1 MFADQPRGHLF
12 DERKSLP
19 PHQRA
24 VTEDPEVFVRGR
36 RCERFCVSH
45 APSRYQNIIAKRSG
59 NSTIYNPASGC
70 LYLTKLPANGRSM
83 TTMTLPSDTPRHRSR
98 WPLFVMPILLLIAAA
113 AWSAFWFYAVSQAE
127 VKADAWRAQ
136 EARSGRSYDCAKQ
149 SVGGFPFRLEVRC
162 DDARVTLTSQTA
174 GTAQPVT
181 INLGEILAVAQ
192 IYDPKLLIAEFHAP
206 ATISESQNAPAMQ
219 VNWST
224 ARASVVGL
232 PAVPQRASMVFDDV
246 AIDRSNNTVQ
256 VPVARARHI
265 ELHGRL
271 AEGSTPADPVIESV
285 LRIESGSV
293 QDVHPV
299 LARPFGAE
307 IHAKLTGLKDL
318 APKPWPERFRELQA
332 IGGHVEIVQSRIQQ
346 DDLIA
351 VATGTLALNAQG
363 RIDGELEMTVTG
375 IEKIIPALGIE
386 KMLEEGVPQA
396 TLDRVAHGV
405 KTQDVNNLLGALDKA
420 IPGLGKVV
428 KQNAN
433 VGVAAAINSLG
444 KEAVLEGRKARSFPL
459 RFADGTVYLGPIKVG
474 QVPPLF

>member
-1 MFADQPRGHLF
+1 
-12 DERKSLP
+12 
-19 PHQRA
+19 
-24 VTEDPEVFVRGR
+24 
-36 RCERFCVSH
+36 
-45 APSRYQNIIAKRSG
+45 
-59 NSTIYNPASGC
+59 
-70 LYLTKLPANGRSM
+70 M

-149 SVGGFPFRLEVRC
+149 SMSGYPFRFEVRC
-162 DDARVTLTSQTA
+162 DGARVTLTSQTA
-174 GTAQPVT
+174 GAAPMPVT

-192 IYDPKLLIAEFHAP
+192 IYDPKLLIAEFKAP
-206 ATISESQNAPAMQ
+206 ATISETSNVPAMQ

-232 PAVPQRASMVFDDV
+232 PTIPQRASMVFDDI

-256 VPVARARHI
+256 VPVARAKHV

-299 LARPFGAE
+299 LTRPFGAE
-307 IHAKLTGLKDL
+307 IRAKLTGLKDL

-346 DDLIA
+346 DDLVA
-351 VATGTLALNAQG
+351 VATGTLALNAQ
-363 RIDGELEMTVTG
+363 DGELEMTVTG
-375 IEKIIPALGIE
+375 IEKIIPALGLE
-386 KMLEEGVPQA
+386 KMLEEGVPQSA
-396 TLDRVAHGV
+396 LDRVAPGV
-405 KTQDVNNLLGALDKA
+405 KTQDVNNLLGALDRA

-444 KEAVLEGRKARSFPL
+444 KGATLEGKPARTFPL
-459 RFADGTVYLGPIKVG
+459 RFADGAVYLGPIKVG